1 MTLPYL
7 LYRSN
12 LKREQ
17 YNNVKSFRQ
26 EAIPLETLKGQSLR
40 RFKPGLMFKPDI
52 KVQRQMEKPIDAFG
66 SLRGFMFLR
75 GIQKRSAVRFH
86 LGLIVI
92 NNHYNYNI

>member
-17 YNNVKSFRQ
+17 YKKVKSLQQ
-26 EAIPLETLKGQSLR
+26 EPIPLETLKGQGLR

-52 KVQRQMEKPIDAFG
+52 NVQRQMEEPTDAFG

-86 LGLIVI
+86 LGSLVI
-92 NNHYNYNI
+92 NST

>member
-17 YNNVKSFRQ
+17 YKKVNSHRQ
-26 EAIPLETLKGQSLR
+26 EPIPLETLKGQGLR
-40 RFKPGLMFKPDI
+40 RFKPGLMFKQDI
-52 KVQRQMEKPIDAFG
+52 NVQRKMEEPIDAFG

-75 GIQKRSAVRFH
+75 GIQKRSAVIFH
-86 LGLIVI
+86 LGSLVI
-92 NNHYNYNI
+92 NSN